1 MSGRK
6 QLNDTYF
13 AGVYANLNAGDPTKW
28 TYAPDLNN
36 QADTFIRQPDVNIR
50 ATWQASAKNKFSFF
64 HTHQP
69 RDVYGDRTLVSPESA
84 NEFVVDTGRLTT
96 LSWSSPVTNRLL
108 LDARLAT
115 HGEEL
120 HNAAWPEDPNSVY
133 RSLIAV
139 TEQGGLLPGLL
150 YRGAGQAAGPTF
162 IFAAMSA
169 PNIWEFRA
177 SATYVT
183 GAHAIKF
190 GFGDSWGRQYLL
202 ERDIDSSTS
211 YRFNNGVPNQITMRA
226 SPVSRYDDLRAE
238 LGLYVQDRWTMKK
251 LTLSGGLR
259 FDYFS
264 TYFPD
269 TPIGPGPLVP
279 TRNFV
284 IPQYEWYNWKD
295 LSPRIA
301 AVYDLRGNGKTALKA
316 NIGRYV
322 LAGDNTVGNVFSILA
337 NTVTRTWTDANQNY
351 IPDCNLLTPGQ
362 QDLRATGG
370 DFCGPISDPRF
381 GTQVPSTSYDPNVL
395 GGWGKRGYNWEVS
408 AGVQHELTNRVGL
421 DVSYFRRCTATSR
434 SPTTARSPRPTTA
447 GTASWRR
454 SIRDC
459 PTGAAPP

>member
-1 MSGRK
+1 M
-6 QLNDTYF
+6 
-13 AGVYANLNAGDPTKW
+13 
-28 TYAPDLNN
+28 
-36 QADTFIRQPDVNIR
+36 
-50 ATWQASAKNKFSFF
+50 
-64 HTHQP
+64 
-69 RDVYGDRTLVSPESA
+69 
-84 NEFVVDTGRLTT
+84 
-96 LSWSSPVTNRLL
+96 

-169 PNIWEFRA
+169 PNIWEFRT

-202 ERDIDSSTS
+202 ERDINSSTS

-295 LSPRIA
+295 FSPRIA
-301 AVYDLRGNGKTALKA
+301 RRLRSA
-316 NIGRYV
+316 RQRQ
-322 LAGDNTVGNVFSILA
+322 D
-337 NTVTRTWTDANQNY
+337 RDQ
-351 IPDCNLLTPGQ
+351 GQ
-362 QDLRATGG
+362 HRPLRARRRQHRRQRLL
-370 DFCGPISDPRF
+370 DPR
-381 GTQVPSTSYDPNVL
+381 
-395 GGWGKRGYNWEVS
+395 
-408 AGVQHELTNRVGL
+408 QHRHAHLDGRQPELT
-421 DVSYFRRCTATSR
+421 
-434 SPTTARSPRPTTA
+434 SPTAIS
-447 GTASWRR
+447 
-454 SIRDC
+454 
-459 PTGAAPP
+459 